1 VQSHAE
7 DFGTPVVGCLCY
19 QALCEL
25 HFGEIASSDATL
37 SEAIS
42 LAKELNDMSALGFA
56 LWHAGCLAHLK
67 SDPSEVERCLSDLI
81 ELSTHHNFVNFV
93 PLATVLRGWA
103 RSASGDSAEGTPGI
117 EQGTRDLRATGT
129 VPGLPYYLALKAEA
143 VYLVDRTSE
152 ALEAINEGEALAERL
167 SSVWCFPDC
176 TGIAVCFSRLLVLR
190 RPKLRLRFAKPS
202 ESPGSRSRLCWR
214 NVPKAPTPNTAA
226 KK

>member
-1 VQSHAE
+1 MA
-7 DFGTPVVGCLCY
+7 
-19 QALCEL
+19 
-25 HFGEIASSDATL
+25 
-37 SEAIS
+37 EAIS
-42 LAKELNDMSALGFA
+42 LAKELNDIHGLASALGSA
-56 LWHAGCLAHLK
+56 ANLGQCGRNLGQ
-67 SDPSEVERCLSDLI
+67 VERFSSDLI
-81 ELSTHHNFVNFV
+81 ELSTRRHFTQWM
-93 PLATVLRGWA
+93 AIGAIYCAWA